1 MPQDKMNP
9 KAILEQKE
17 SSQRYSEA
25 FMSQEER
32 KPTPEDSQTVQT
44 VSQKRKQQVIS
55 RNES

>member
-17 SSQRYSEA
+17 SSQHYSEA